1 LDFYASRA
9 KNITGTIT
17 GGMVAGYRINPLRHL
32 KGSLAA
38 AGFPELI
45 LIFLFYGVIFLG
57 CQCAGGA
64 FTSVHN

>member
-38 AGFPELI
+38 AGFP
-45 LIFLFYGVIFLG
+45 
-57 CQCAGGA
+57 
-64 FTSVHN
+64 